1 MLILNYHLQCIQTKP
16 RTDVA
21 SKCFSNINWAVKV
34 IETVQKIWCWNLC
47 SMIWIDTGLI
57 PSSVNWAF
65 TSHRKNQRET
75 IRHLITDSSCS
86 SEMIGL
92 LIRCSYFI
100 PCSISDTVRV
110 IFWVILSV
118 RLQKPTDYLRQT
130 WYHCSFEFIR
140 KFLKCLAHL
149 AGLLKIQTCP
159 IREFWS
165 NPTTKRRW
173 LSDNIG
179 ALKTWI

>member
-1 MLILNYHLQCIQTKP
+1 MLILNYHLQCIQTKL

-57 PSSVNWAF
+57 PSSVNGAF

-100 PCSISDTVRV
+100 PCSISDTVWVIFWV

-118 RLQKPTDYLRQT
+118 RLQKPTDYLPLNL
-130 WYHCSFEFIR
+130 IP
-140 KFLKCLAHL
+140 
-149 AGLLKIQTCP
+149 LL
-159 IREFWS
+159 FWIHQENIS
-165 NPTTKRRW
+165 NVW
-173 LSDNIG
+173 H
-179 ALKTWI
+179 